1 MVHTDLEIA
10 AEIQSVRALPLARGG
25 WRRCV
30 LPEWLSTTDPDAS
43 SPHSIANLGTQH
55 RPRPMVVFES
65 FVCDR
70 L

>member
-1 MVHTDLEIA
+1 M
-10 AEIQSVRALPLARGG
+10 
-25 WRRCV
+25 CV
-30 LPEWLSTTDPDAS
+30 AGVVEYTDPDAS
-43 SPHSIANLGTQH
+43 SPHSIANLGTQL